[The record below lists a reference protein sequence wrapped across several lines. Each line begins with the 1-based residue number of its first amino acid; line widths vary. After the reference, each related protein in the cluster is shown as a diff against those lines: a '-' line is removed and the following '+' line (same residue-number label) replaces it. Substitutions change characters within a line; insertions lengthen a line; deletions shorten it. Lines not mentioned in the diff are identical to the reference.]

1 MEKKTRATKRRNPD
15 VRREAIL
22 RAASEVFFEEGFKGA
37 SIDAVIA
44 RVGGSKRAIY
54 SLFGSKEALFAAIVT
69 ENAHRALEGLE
80 GEVAGGHD
88 PRTMLEEFGGR
99 LLEVLMSPTTL
110 ALFRAVIGEGMRFP
124 ELAKAFYENA
134 PARAAQRLGEVLDQ
148 YAKIGQVDVQDSFRA
163 AEHFIGMIR
172 GDLFLSVVLGL
183 RAAPDAR
190 EARALVAEATHI
202 FLDGVGARR

>member
-1 MEKKTRATKRRNPD
+1 MSRGTQTRKRQAPGA
-15 VRREAIL
+15 RREAIL

-69 ENAHRALEGLE
+69 ENAHRALEGL
-80 GEVAGGHD
+80 GDKIAGGHD
-88 PRTMLEEFGGR
+88 PRTMLEDFGMR
-99 LLEVLMSPTTL
+99 LLEVLMSPMTL

-124 ELAKAFYENA
+124 ELAQAFYDNA
-134 PARAAQRLGEVLDQ
+134 PASAARRLGEVLDQ
-148 YAKIGQVDVQDSFRA
+148 YAKIGQIEVEDSFRA
-163 AEHFIGMIR
+163 AEHFIGMVR

-183 RAAPDAR
+183 RSAPEPG
-190 EARALVAEATHI
+190 EARALVAEVTHI
-202 FLDGVGARR
+202 FLDGVTARG

>member
-1 MEKKTRATKRRNPD
+1 MEVKTRATKRRNPN

-22 RAASEVFFEEGFKGA
+22 RAASEVFFEEGFRGA

-69 ENAHRALEGLE
+69 ENAKRALEGLE

-88 PRTMLEEFGGR
+88 PRTMLEDFGGR
-99 LLEVLMSPTTL
+99 LLEVLMSPRTL

-134 PARAAQRLGEVLDQ
+134 PARAAQRLGGVLDQ
-148 YAKIGQVDVQDSFRA
+148 YAKIGQIDVEDSFRA
-163 AEHFIGMIR
+163 AEHFIGMVR

-190 EARALVAEATHI
+190 EVQVLVAEVTHI
-202 FLDGVGARR
+202 FLDGVGTHR